1 MATPGEVRHPS
12 LPKQRSGLRRMKL
25 RRGLVYVVYAI
36 AGATLAACSGKAPPE
51 TLEQIRARLQPV
63 GQVCRTEE
71 ACPQN
76 KAAAPTAEP
85 AATSASPATTV
96 TGSAAPAE
104 AAPEARPNALEP
116 ASDEAATPQSTPA
129 AATASETTAP
139 PAATETP
146 SPAATATASPGPGAG
161 RSGKQIYELF
171 CFVCHATGVS
181 EAPLLGD
188 REKWQPSIDKGMDAM
203 LATSLAGL
211 NLMPPKGA
219 CVDCSEEEMRAAI
232 QYMIDQIP

>member
-1 MATPGEVRHPS
+1 M
-12 LPKQRSGLRRMKL
+12 KFRRCL
-25 RRGLVYVVYAI
+25 VHVVYVV
-36 AGATLAACSGKAPPE
+36 AGAALAACSGEAPPE
-51 TLEQIRARLQPV
+51 TLEQIHARLQPV
-63 GQVCRTEE
+63 GQVCRTGE

-85 AATSASPATTV
+85 VATSASPATTV
-96 TGSAAPAE
+96 TGSAAPA
-104 AAPEARPNALEP
+104 
-116 ASDEAATPQSTPA
+116 
-129 AATASETTAP
+129 ATASETTAP
-139 PAATETP
+139 PAAAGTP
-146 SPAATATASPGPGAG
+146 SPAATATVSPSPGAG
-161 RSGKQIYELF
+161 RSGKQIYDLF

-232 QYMIDQIP
+232 QYMIDQLP